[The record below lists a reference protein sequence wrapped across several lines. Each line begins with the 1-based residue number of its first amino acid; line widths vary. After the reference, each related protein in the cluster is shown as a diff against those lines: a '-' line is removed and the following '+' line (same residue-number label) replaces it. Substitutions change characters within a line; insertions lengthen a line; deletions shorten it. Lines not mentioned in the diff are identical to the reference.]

1 MSDWKASD
9 RQKPDWVAIRQLYE
23 GTRTPLS
30 EIAASHKVSLS
41 AIKRRRLAEGWQK
54 RSPKKSSETP
64 KPAKRSENT
73 ERSHLISRLLRI
85 IDRNLELLEMRIQ
98 TEDPGSAADR
108 ERETRAIGM
117 LTRTIEKLTEL
128 QSQSDDTKTSSAKV
142 SSGSH
147 SDEDEAV
154 RLRLEIAERIL
165 RLRERNIS

>member
-1 MSDWKASD
+1 
-9 RQKPDWVAIRQLYE
+9 
-23 GTRTPLS
+23 
-30 EIAASHKVSLS
+30 
-41 AIKRRRLAEGWQK
+41 
-54 RSPKKSSETP
+54 
-64 KPAKRSENT
+64 
-73 ERSHLISRLLRI
+73 
-85 IDRNLELLEMRIQ
+85 MRIQ